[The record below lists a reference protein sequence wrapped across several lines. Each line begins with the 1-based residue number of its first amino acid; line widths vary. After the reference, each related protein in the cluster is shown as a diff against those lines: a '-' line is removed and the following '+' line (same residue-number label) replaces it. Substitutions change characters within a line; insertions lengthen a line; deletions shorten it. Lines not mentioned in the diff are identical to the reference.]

1 MGAVTQAK
9 QVAEGIGAAAGRG
22 LFCMRARS
30 AARTAVCDYK
40 GIGRP
45 G

>member
-22 LFCMRARS
+22 LFLYEGPVGGADRR
-30 AARTAVCDYK
+30 V
-40 GIGRP
+40 
-45 G
+45 